1 MDERE
6 AAIEILRNKI
16 LEKREQLKR
25 TMEEFQQVRL
35 RVAGISQDIAR
46 LQKELFERGAAGET
60 TPKDLGS
67 PPEADG
73 DKTIE
78 LDRTDG

>member
-46 LQKELFERGAAGET
+46 LQKELFERGAGET
-60 TPKDLGS
+60 TPANLGS

-78 LDRTDG
+78 LDRADG

>member
-1 MDERE
+1 MDETP
-6 AAIEILRNKI
+6 EIRMLRDKI
-16 LEKREQLKR
+16 TEKRNQLAS

-35 RVAGISQDIAR
+35 RVAAISQDIAR